1 LRGATEGWCSY
12 SDTCFPLTNR
22 RASPNGAQ
30 FGCKLLCGNDLRG
43 DCSGLARA
51 ILLSNMDIA
60 RPSVAGQRRR
70 RQIIYAAVGIV
81 LVALVTMGLS
91 RLKPAAPTV
100 ERSTVWVDTV
110 KRGSVLRQ
118 VRGLGTLVPMEGSI
132 QFLPAVTEGRVDKI
146 LELPGAQVKAD
157 TILLEMSNPQLTQEA
172 LDAEWK
178 LKAAEADYK
187 NLEVALASQVLA
199 QKSLSAQ
206 AQSEYSQA
214 KMQADIDSELAK
226 LGVISQL
233 SMKVS
238 NQKADQLSTQN
249 DIEKQRLVNSSEVLK
264 AQLQA
269 KQAEVEEFRALSE
282 LKRSQ
287 LDRLRVRAGIEGVL
301 QEQTLK
307 IGQFVTP
314 GTTLA
319 KVVQPQRLK
328 AELKIAETQ
337 AKDIQIGQPASVDT
351 HNGVIPGHVVRIDP
365 SVVNGTVT
373 VDVTL
378 DAKLP
383 QGARPDLS
391 VDGTIDLEKMDNVLY
406 VGRPAFGQ
414 EQSTVGMF
422 RLEPDGNNALRAQ
435 VKLGRSSVN
444 TVEILQGLKEGD
456 QVILSDMSR
465 WDSYD
470 RVRLE

>member
-1 LRGATEGWCSY
+1 ML
-12 SDTCFPLTNR
+12 
-22 RASPNGAQ
+22 Q
-30 FGCKLLCGNDLRG
+30 
-43 DCSGLARA
+43 
-51 ILLSNMDIA
+51 MDIA
-60 RPSVAGQRRR
+60 RPNIARQKRR
-70 RQIIYAAVGIV
+70 RQIIYIAVGIV
-81 LVALVTMGLS
+81 LLALVTMGLS

-132 QFLPAVTEGRVDKI
+132 QFLPAVTEGRVEKI

-178 LKAAEADYK
+178 LKASEADYK
-187 NLEVALASQVLA
+187 NLQVALASQVLA

-214 KMQADIDSELAK
+214 KMQSDIDNELAK

-233 SMKVS
+233 SQKVS
-238 NQKADQLSTQN
+238 NQKTEELSTRN
-249 DIEKQRLVNSSEVLK
+249 DIEKQRLTNSSEVLI

-269 KQAEVEEFRALSE
+269 KQAEVEEFRALAE
-282 LKRSQ
+282 LKKSQ
-287 LDRLRVRAGIEGVL
+287 LDRLRVRAGIDGVL

-337 AKDIQIGQPASVDT
+337 AKDIQLGQPASVDT
-351 HNGVIPGHVVRIDP
+351 HNGIIPGHVVRIDP

-373 VDVTL
+373 VDVAL
-378 DAKLP
+378 DSALP

-391 VDGTIDLEKMDNVLY
+391 VDGTIDLEKMQNVLY

-422 RLEPDGNNALRAQ
+422 KLEPDGSNAVRAQ

-465 WDSYD
+465 WDNFD
-470 RVRLE
+470 RIRLE

>member
-1 LRGATEGWCSY
+1 VV
-12 SDTCFPLTNR
+12 
-22 RASPNGAQ
+22 
-30 FGCKLLCGNDLRG
+30 LCVPF
-43 DCSGLARA
+43 
-51 ILLSNMDIA
+51 LSEMDIA

-178 LKAAEADYK
+178 LKASEADYK

-226 LGVISQL
+226 LGVISEL

-238 NQKADQLSTQN
+238 NQKAEQLSTQN

-269 KQAEVEEFRALSE
+269 KQAEVEEFRALSQ
-282 LKRSQ
+282 LKHSQ
-287 LDRLRVRAGIEGVL
+287 LERLRVRAGIDGVL

-422 RLEPDGNNALRAQ
+422 KLETDGNNAVRAQ

>member
-1 LRGATEGWCSY
+1 
-12 SDTCFPLTNR
+12 
-22 RASPNGAQ
+22 
-30 FGCKLLCGNDLRG
+30 
-43 DCSGLARA
+43 
-51 ILLSNMDIA
+51 MDIA
-60 RPSVAGQRRR
+60 RPNVARQKRR
-70 RQIIYAAVGIV
+70 RQVIYIAVGIV
-81 LVALVTMGLS
+81 LLALVTMGLS
-91 RLKPAAPTV
+91 KLKPDAPTV

-118 VRGLGTLVPMEGSI
+118 VRGLGTLVPIEGSI
-132 QFLPAVTEGRVDKI
+132 QFLPAITEGRVDKI
-146 LELPGAQVKAD
+146 LELPGAQVKPD
-157 TILLEMSNPQLTQEA
+157 SILLEMSNPQLQQEA

-187 NLEVALASQVLA
+187 NFQVTLASQVLA

-206 AQSEYSQA
+206 VQSEYSQA
-214 KMQADIDSELAK
+214 KMQSDIDTELAK

-233 SMKVS
+233 AMKVS
-238 NQKADQLSTQN
+238 NQKADELAIRS
-249 DIEKQRLVNSSEVLK
+249 DIEKQRLVNSSEVLQS
-264 AQLQA
+264 QLQA
-269 KQAEVEEFRALSE
+269 KQAEVEEFRAMAK
-282 LKRSQ
+282 LKESQ
-287 LDRLRVRAGIEGVL
+287 LDHLRVRAGIEGVL

-307 IGQFVTP
+307 IGQWVTP

-337 AKDIQIGQPASVDT
+337 AKDIQLGQPASVDT

-373 VDVTL
+373 VDVAL
-378 DAKLP
+378 DSKLP

-391 VDGTIDLEKMDNVLY
+391 VDGTIDLEKMENVLY

-422 RLEPDGNNALRAQ
+422 KLEPDGSNAVRTQ
-435 VKLGRSSVN
+435 VRLGRSSVN

-465 WDSYD
+465 WDNFD

>member
-1 LRGATEGWCSY
+1 
-12 SDTCFPLTNR
+12 
-22 RASPNGAQ
+22 
-30 FGCKLLCGNDLRG
+30 
-43 DCSGLARA
+43 
-51 ILLSNMDIA
+51 MDIA
-60 RPSVAGQRRR
+60 RPNIARQKRR
-70 RQIIYAAVGIV
+70 RQIIYIAVGIV
-81 LVALVTMGLS
+81 LLALVTMGLS

-132 QFLPAVTEGRVDKI
+132 QFLPAVTEGRVEKI

-157 TILLEMSNPQLTQEA
+157 TILLELSNPQLTQEA

-178 LKAAEADYK
+178 LKASEADYK
-187 NLEVALASQVLA
+187 NLQVQLASQVLA

-214 KMQADIDSELAK
+214 KMQSDIDTELAK

-233 SMKVS
+233 SEKVS
-238 NQKADQLSTQN
+238 NQKTAELATRN
-249 DIEKQRLVNSSEVLK
+249 DIEKQRLTNSSEVLI

-282 LKRSQ
+282 LKKSQ
-287 LDRLRVRAGIEGVL
+287 LDRLRVRAGIDGVL

-337 AKDIQIGQPASVDT
+337 AKDIQLGQPASVDT

-373 VDVTL
+373 VDVAL
-378 DAKLP
+378 DNALP

-391 VDGTIDLEKMDNVLY
+391 VDGTIDLEKMQNVLY

-422 RLEPDGNNALRAQ
+422 KLEPDGSNAVRAQ

-465 WDSYD
+465 WDNFD
-470 RVRLE
+470 RIRLE

>member
-1 LRGATEGWCSY
+1 
-12 SDTCFPLTNR
+12 
-22 RASPNGAQ
+22 
-30 FGCKLLCGNDLRG
+30 
-43 DCSGLARA
+43 
-51 ILLSNMDIA
+51 MDIA

-132 QFLPAVTEGRVDKI
+132 QFLPAITEGRVDKI

-157 TILLEMSNPQLTQEA
+157 TILLELSNPQLTQEA
-172 LDAEWK
+172 LDAQWK
-178 LKAAEADYK
+178 LKASEADYK

-214 KMQADIDSELAK
+214 KMQSDIDSELAK

-238 NQKADQLSTQN
+238 SQKAEQLSTQN

-269 KQAEVEEFRALSE
+269 KQAEVEEFRALAQ
-282 LKRSQ
+282 LKQNQ
-287 LDRLRVRAGIEGVL
+287 LDHLRVRAGIDGVL

-422 RLEPDGNNALRAQ
+422 KLEPEGNNAVRAQ

>member
-1 LRGATEGWCSY
+1 
-12 SDTCFPLTNR
+12 
-22 RASPNGAQ
+22 
-30 FGCKLLCGNDLRG
+30 
-43 DCSGLARA
+43 
-51 ILLSNMDIA
+51 MDIA
-60 RPSVAGQRRR
+60 RPSNARQRRR
-70 RQIIYAAVGIV
+70 RQIVYLGCGIV

-110 KRGSVLRQ
+110 KRGPMLRQ
-118 VRGLGTLVPMEGSI
+118 VRGLGTLVPVEI
-132 QFLPAVTEGRVDKI
+132 QWIPAITEGRVDKI
-146 LELPGAQVKAD
+146 LELPGTAVKPD
-157 TILLEMSNPQLTQEA
+157 TVLLQLSNPQLEQEA

-187 NLEVALASQVLA
+187 NLEMQLASQVLA
-199 QKSLSAQ
+199 QKSESAK
-206 AQSEYSQA
+206 AESDYSQA
-214 KMQADIDSELAK
+214 KMQAETDEALAK
-226 LGVISQL
+226 LGVLAELNRKFS
-233 SMKVS
+233 K
-238 NQKADQLSTQN
+238 QKADELATRNQ
-249 DIEKQRLVNSSEVLK
+249 IEKQRLINTGQVLE

-269 KQAEVEEFRALSE
+269 KQAELEQLRAMYK
-282 LKRSQ
+282 LKENR
-287 LDRLRVRAGIEGVL
+287 LEGLRVRAGITGVL

-307 IGQFVTP
+307 VGQWVTP

-319 KVVQPQRLK
+319 KVVQPQHLK

-337 AKDIQIGQPASVDT
+337 AKDIQLGLPGTVDT
-351 HNGVIPGHVVRIDP
+351 HNGVISGHVMRIDP

-373 VDVTL
+373 VDMAL
-378 DAKLP
+378 EGELP

-391 VDGTIDLEKMDNVLY
+391 VDGTIDLERMANVLY

-414 EQSTVGMF
+414 EQSVVGMF
-422 RLEPDGNNALRAQ
+422 KLDQDEKGAVRMQ

-465 WDSYD
+465 WDNFD